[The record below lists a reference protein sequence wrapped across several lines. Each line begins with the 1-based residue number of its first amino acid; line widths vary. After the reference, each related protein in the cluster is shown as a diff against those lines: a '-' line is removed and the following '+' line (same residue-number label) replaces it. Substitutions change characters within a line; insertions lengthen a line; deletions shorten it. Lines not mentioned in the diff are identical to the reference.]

1 MTIDASLNARLRR
14 VVRTHDRMKHNGV
27 VHRVGRDGLIRTRP
41 RLFRRS
47 FPLRIVIVLAVLF
60 FLFKAIVYAQIGSG
74 NYALKVEE
82 LRNGTQIEQVGAFL
96 MQEDPV
102 TIAVGDFIK
111 PYVFER

>member
-14 VVRTHDRMKHNGV
+14 VVRKHDRMKHNGV

-41 RLFRRS
+41 RMFRRG
-47 FPLRIVIVLAVLF
+47 FPLQSFVILAGLF
-60 FLFKAIVYAQIGSG
+60 FAFKAIVYAQIGAG

-82 LRNGTQIEQVGAFL
+82 LRNGTAIEQVGAFV
-96 MQEDPV
+96 MQEDPITV
-102 TIAVGDFIK
+102 AVGDFIK

>member
-14 VVRTHDRMKHNGV
+14 VVRNHDRMKHKGV

-47 FPLRIVIVLAVLF
+47 FPLRGAIVVGILF
-60 FLFKAIVYAQIGSG
+60 FLFKAIMFAQMGAG
-74 NYALKVEE
+74 NYALKLEE
-82 LRNGTQIEQVGAFL
+82 LRNGSQVEQIGALL

-102 TIAVGDFIK
+102 TIAVADFIK